1 MPWSLVKKKSHQK
14 MKQYI
19 TFNFIIEL
27 KEKSDTQRR
36 LVVLFIT
43 VTVIWCRLEY

>member
-1 MPWSLVKKKSHQK
+1 

-27 KEKSDTQRR
+27 KEKLTYRQNNDRDFVQIGI
-36 LVVLFIT
+36 LIA
-43 VTVIWCRLEY
+43 CRNWEIMLLKYR

>member
-1 MPWSLVKKKSHQK
+1 

-27 KEKSDTQRR
+27 KEKLTYRDPMLCYSQQ
-36 LVVLFIT
+36 
-43 VTVIWCRLEY
+43 